1 MSLQLADVP
10 HGSSHVSAVGG
21 ILASVSELR
30 PAAVSD
36 GRKPAGRDVA
46 SGAAG
51 ENDTFRE

>member
-30 PAAVSD
+30 PAAVSL
-36 GRKPAGRDVA
+36 RLLE
-46 SGAAG
+46 SC
-51 ENDTFRE
+51 FLL